1 MTIDELMMKY
11 ASPAN
16 ERSLA
21 KGIPIKLLKWVQ
33 HEIAN
38 ETYPTKV
45 RYMFRGHSGGWR
57 YNEDLDSYEWYKRP
71 QSFCHKGMASTFA
84 IYERPNY
91 YQLWKEYLS

>member
-1 MTIDELMMKY
+1 MTIDELMLKY

-38 ETYPTKV
+38 EQYPTKV
-45 RYMFRGHSGGWR
+45 RYMFRGKSKGLFR
-57 YNEDLDSYEWYKRP
+57 RP
-71 QSFCHKGMASTFA
+71 QSYCPKYGADTFA